1 MPANMREIIEI
12 SCQTSGFIS
21 NINQN
26 LQIPQAV
33 TGISVGNRMNHKD
46 IGYAQNVLDVP
57 GKTEAS
63 AWFCFELF
71 SFGSG

>member
-1 MPANMREIIEI
+1 M
-12 SCQTSGFIS
+12 
-21 NINQN
+21 NQN

-57 GKTEAS
+57 GKDRS
-63 AWFCFELF
+63 QCMVLF
-71 SFGSG
+71 RVVQFRKWMMAKSNIITLYYFPM